1 MSQIFS
7 RVLGILSWPKPARLL
22 GSPYAST
29 KQLSQSSTHSTM
41 RLDEPRISMARWRQ
55 HCWRM
60 RQNCWP
66 CLQRSVSQQ
75 CSRTN
80 FRPEVDGGVDRS
92 SYHASGSTLGFI
104 EMLKIWGR
112 ANSIK
117 VQKVL
122 WCCGELGLEYERID
136 AGNEF
141 EVNKTTEYR
150 ALNPNG
156 LVPTIE
162 DGHVKLWESNVIVRY
177 LAHKKGNGRLSPAY
191 IGTRFD
197 AERWMDWQATT
208 FWPVLRPLFIE
219 LIRTP
224 PAKRDAEIIS
234 KGKNL
239 SLAAARILND
249 RLADRTFLAGD
260 PFRWEIFLQLQPSID
275 GMRWTSSI
283 PNCAT
288 CNGGTIG

>member
-1 MSQIFS
+1 
-7 RVLGILSWPKPARLL
+7 
-22 GSPYAST
+22 
-29 KQLSQSSTHSTM
+29 
-41 RLDEPRISMARWRQ
+41 
-55 HCWRM
+55 
-60 RQNCWP
+60 
-66 CLQRSVSQQ
+66 
-75 CSRTN
+75 
-80 FRPEVDGGVDRS
+80 
-92 SYHASGSTLGFI
+92 
-104 EMLKIWGR
+104 MLKIWGR
-112 ANSIK
+112 ANSIN

-141 EVNKTTEYR
+141 EVNKTAEYR

-156 LVPTIE
+156 LVPMIE

-177 LAHKKGNGRLSPAY
+177 LAHKNGNGRLCPAD
-191 IGTRFD
+191 ISTRFD

-208 FWPVLRPLFIE
+208 FWPVFRPLFIE

-260 PFRWEIFLQLQPSID
+260 LFSMGDIPAAATVHRWYALDIEHPELHNLRRWYYRMTQRRPFRD
-275 GMRWTSSI
+275 AVMRPLS
-283 PNCAT
+283 
-288 CNGGTIG
+288 